1 MNQALI
7 DIAIERGRLLERISN
22 QRQRLGRELQP
33 VSNALHGTDRAI
45 ASVRKGSRYVK
56 EHPEMVTVG
65 VALLIVVQPRRVWR
79 WTKRGYFAWRTWR
92 TLRQQIAEFGLPAS
106 RRP

>member
-7 DIAIERGRLLERISN
+7 DLAVERGRLLERISN
-22 QRQRLGRELQP
+22 QRQMLRRELQP
-33 VSNALHGTDRAI
+33 VGNALHGADRAV
-45 ASVRKGSRYVK
+45 ATVRKGSRYIK
-56 EHPEMVTVG
+56 DHPEMVGVG
-65 VALLIVVQPRRVWR
+65 VAVLIVVQPRRVWR

-92 TLRQQIAEFGLPAS
+92 TLRQQMAEFGLLAS